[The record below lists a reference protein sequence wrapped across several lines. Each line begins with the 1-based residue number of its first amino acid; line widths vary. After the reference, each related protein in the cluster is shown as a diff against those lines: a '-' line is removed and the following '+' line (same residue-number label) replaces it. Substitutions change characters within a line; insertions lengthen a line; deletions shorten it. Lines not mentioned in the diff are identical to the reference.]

1 MEPPKIELI
10 LEKYFEGETN
20 IAEENE
26 LRTYFSSPN
35 VAQHLQQYKSLFGY
49 YNAEKEQ
56 KMERNTPL
64 NLTSQTKNRKLKWLS
79 IAASIVVLIGAGTFT
94 FFNYD
99 NTQQDLGTCDS
110 PEEAFV
116 ATQKALNMLSENVNV
131 GVNSVQQ
138 IQEFE
143 NSKNLIFKK
152 IK

>member
-1 MEPPKIELI
+1 MEQSKIEFI

-26 LRTYFSSPN
+26 LRTYFSSTD
-35 VAQHLQQYKSLFGY
+35 VAQHLQQYQPLFKY

-56 KMERNTPL
+56 KIELKSPL
-64 NLTSQTKNRKLKWLS
+64 NLISQTKNRKLKWLS

-94 FFNYD
+94 FFNY
-99 NTQQDLGTCDS
+99 NNSQQQDLGSYDS
-110 PEEAFV
+110 PEEAFA
-116 ATQKALNMLSENVNV
+116 ATQKALNLLSENVNV
-131 GVNSVQQ
+131 GVISVQH

-152 IK
+152 

>member
-1 MEPPKIELI
+1 MEPSKIEFI
-10 LEKYFEGETN
+10 LNKYFEGETN

-26 LRTYFSSPN
+26 LRTYFSSSN
-35 VAQHLQQYKSLFGY
+35 VAQHLQRYKPLFGY

-56 KMERNTPL
+56 KMERKIPL
-64 NLTSQTKNRKLKWLS
+64 YLPSQTKNRRLTWLS

-94 FFNYD
+94 FLNYD
-99 NTQQDLGTCDS
+99 NAKQDLGTYDS
-110 PEEAFV
+110 PEEAFA
-116 ATQKALNMLSENVNV
+116 ATQKALNLLSENVNV

-152 IK
+152 